1 MPDDVL
7 LKCSLIKAFGGGS
20 RWVLVTCGSLGP
32 IPFIFMQFSA
42 TILPIWHALLRVGA
56 PTPNREILD
65 PLLASLGQD
74 NIFTS
79 VCHSFCPLGGR
90 GRVASFPACI
100 TGHMTRGGLHP
111 GGSASGEGLGRPP
124 RALQNTVN
132 KRTVRILLECILVV
146 FKFVLVWYEVTDM
159 SQCCVSVCRNQT
171 TGHQGSCRSH
181 SSMMIG
187 ILEIS

>member
-1 MPDDVL
+1 MGPSNVRL
-7 LKCSLIKAFGGGS
+7 SRSNSFHFHAVFSNNFANLARPRPGLRTPPRPLPSTGKSWIRYWQVWGKVIFSQVRVIPSVHWAGGG
-20 RWVLVTCGSLGP
+20 
-32 IPFIFMQFSA
+32 
-42 TILPIWHALLRVGA
+42 RVGFL
-56 PTPNREILD
+56 PSMHHRSHD
-65 PLLASLGQD
+65 QRG
-74 NIFTS
+74 
-79 VCHSFCPLGGR
+79 VC
-90 GRVASFPACI
+90 I
-100 TGHMTRGGLHP
+100 QEGLHP

-146 FKFVLVWYEVTDM
+146 FKFVLVCYEATDM
-159 SQCCVSVCRNQT
+159 SQCCVSVCRNQS